1 MRWFGGCVVFN
12 VLLYVMYYF
21 NLNQL
26 LEKNREIFLTCS
38 LSALSYVWF
47 NSCFEL

>member
-12 VLLYVMYYF
+12 VLLYVIYYF

-26 LEKNREIFLTCS
+26 LEKIGRF
-38 LSALSYVWF
+38 
-47 NSCFEL
+47 FEPAV